1 MSIAPKD
8 LSIMRDPKAR
18 ALSRQNVLEAREAE
32 HATRVHVRMESYL
45 DLLDMADESQALQ
58 EEAEALREWRAG
70 VEGALTICYPPRV
83 GPHTEGA
90 YITHAQRYHH
100 PAMEEYRQGAD
111 VVAAAV
117 EVAKR
122 KAVEDA
128 RVEWMSA
135 VPAHDPVTCV
145 CCRMAA
151 EQRDRPGTFDG
162 TETVPSPGAVAV
174 TVRDQS
180 VELRFHETAERTLI
194 VATPGGVQLA
204 CSIKAVGDTLKV
216 YLPEPQSQE
225 EAHPWRLLRY
235 RRRP

>member
-1 MSIAPKD
+1 MTPEVEQMKAA
-8 LSIMRDPKAR
+8 LAAQQARD
-18 ALSRQNVLEAREAE
+18 EE
-32 HATRVHVRMESYL
+32 L
-45 DLLDMADESQALQ
+45 D
-58 EEAEALREWRAG
+58 ALREWRVG

-135 VPAHDPVTCV
+135 LPAHDPVTCV
-145 CCRMAA
+145 CCRAWTDLA
-151 EQRDRPGTFDG
+151 RDEQRDRVGTFDG

-204 CSIKAVGDTLKV
+204 LSIKAVGDTLKV